1 MLERENIMVDMRDQA
16 SIVGIEKVKKELL
29 SLSPRLIPPPMRLQ
43 IQIIIAVYYLGKY
56 LFVCIFLLLF
66 ESYSIDRLK
75 IIC

>member
-66 ESYSIDRLK
+66 ESYSIDCLK

>member
-29 SLSPRLIPPPMRLQ
+29 SLYPRLIPPPMRLQ
-43 IQIIIAVYYLGKY
+43 IQIIIVVYYLGKY

-66 ESYSIDRLK
+66 ENYSIDHLK